1 MDSNED
7 IKKTID
13 ETAKRHTQ
21 LELLK
26 KVRVYE
32 TKRMDIDAVKENTF
46 RRKYE
51 YDEDYGTESFNK
63 EVQKQKNKLV
73 EIKKRKFKNCL
84 IKFAIATTIIA
95 GTVGTASYVKGYKKG
110 FNNGKKVTTESIE
123 KEYLKKNDL
132 STAPNII
139 VDKWADESISKF
151 DEYIQKYS
159 EQNANLVDHFESIKS
174 GVYSDLKRSYDDYL
188 ETGSEESYQSFRKSA
203 EQLESSLNSCV
214 NDDSYDFDK
223 SIFSYAV
230 LVDPEGN
237 FVDKNIDDK
246 NLQIYIAEKF
256 NDGEVYDQ
264 DVIIRDGVVYQKY
277 NSNEYSKQFNK

>member
-1 MDSNED
+1 M
-7 IKKTID
+7 
-13 ETAKRHTQ
+13 
-21 LELLK
+21 
-26 KVRVYE
+26 
-32 TKRMDIDAVKENTF
+32 
-46 RRKYE
+46 
-51 YDEDYGTESFNK
+51 
-63 EVQKQKNKLV
+63 
-73 EIKKRKFKNCL
+73 
-84 IKFAIATTIIA
+84 
-95 GTVGTASYVKGYKKG
+95 
-110 FNNGKKVTTESIE
+110 
-123 KEYLKKNDL
+123 KKNDL

-139 VDKWADESISKF
+139 VDKWADASISKF

-159 EQNANLVDHFESIKS
+159 EQNANLVDRFESIKS

-237 FVDKNIDDK
+237 LVDKNIDDK

>member
-95 GTVGTASYVKGYKKG
+95 GTVGTASYVKDYKKG

-159 EQNANLVDHFESIKS
+159 EQNANLVDRFESIKS

-230 LVDPEGN
+230 LVDPEGKIIKA
-237 FVDKNIDDK
+237 DKPGPVTTALLEQVEAGK
-246 NLQIYIAEKF
+246 
-256 NDGEVYDQ
+256 
-264 DVIIRDGVVYQKY
+264 KY
-277 NSNEYSKQFNK
+277 